1 MTQLIVSL
9 LEKKKKKGS
18 VNTSAVLA
26 DGVGENKT
34 ISLIMYLTITSNL
47 SLKVR

>member
-9 LEKKKKKGS
+9 LEKKKKRS